1 MTAWGEPEEGRL
13 YPHQLLG
20 PKSSS
25 QGLPGSLC
33 LPPLCPWD
41 GGFFSGGQQ
50 GPTESGLLSPQGSG
64 GKHSGRVGRQD
75 QKGHGDLSC
84 KPGRLSVV
92 SAAIC

>member
-1 MTAWGEPEEGRL
+1 MPGVSQG
-13 YPHQLLG
+13 PHQLPPPASGTKILF
-20 PKSSS
+20 
-25 QGLPGSLC
+25 PGSPRLSLC

-50 GPTESGLLSPQGSG
+50 GPTESGLSSPQGPG
-64 GKHSGRVGRQD
+64 GKRGGCVGRQA
-75 QKGHGDLSC
+75 QKGHGDLNC